1 MLDHIRGVDG
11 EFHPAPAEPEC
22 ACDGT
27 GMTTVTVTT
36 GDGRQRDIARVCR
49 ACRPDTASRVPTVA
63 GYVVAAPV
71 RGGRKARYGRPRLTV
86 VR

>member
-1 MLDHIRGVDG
+1 MLEIRDVNGDFRAVP
-11 EFHPAPAEPEC
+11 ETPEC

-49 ACRPDTASRVPTVA
+49 ACRPETASRVPTVA
-63 GYVVAAPV
+63 GYVVATPV